1 MYMLRSHRITEWMS
15 NVAILEISFK
25 TGDFSNP
32 SELKPS
38 SDYFWISSRICV
50 FRLKLWKHRS
60 PQVFKVCCYFFNQNE
75 LDIIYFENQ
84 KIFRLADRLRPA
96 IPFLKHGTQKKICH
110 NDDGQKYTPLILCAQ
125 FSFFFFFIDFEFGPN
140 FEIFR
145 GPYEIIQGIY

>member
-84 KIFRLADRLRPA
+84 KFFTPLKSFLP
-96 IPFLKHGTQKKICH
+96 PFLKLFF
-110 NDDGQKYTPLILCAQ
+110 LILIKSCQ
-125 FSFFFFFIDFEFGPN
+125 EILKKMCISFLQN
-140 FEIFR
+140 IFWLMR
-145 GPYEIIQGIY
+145 LTITLFYWRKHMD